1 MYTQPESVCLIM
13 LIETC
18 HFNQAALSFNTAVIF
33 FFSAV
38 GQDIFYN
45 DTDREWFDKLT
56 MI

>member
-1 MYTQPESVCLIM
+1 MPPESVCLIM